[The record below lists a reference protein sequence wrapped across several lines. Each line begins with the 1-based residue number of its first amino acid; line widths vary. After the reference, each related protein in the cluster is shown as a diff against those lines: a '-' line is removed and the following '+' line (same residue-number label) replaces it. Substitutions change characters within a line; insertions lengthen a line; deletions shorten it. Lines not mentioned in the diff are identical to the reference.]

1 MLENQLEPVRSAT
14 PMGQQGMALMQALAG
29 MLVSAWVITAAFAAF
44 AWVQNNH
51 LHLQRMADLQG
62 RLDGALTMIQ
72 ERVAKAGAPTVQWEA
87 QGKASLLSPSAVIQG
102 TDSNLSLTHSSLLT
116 PADCQGHQATTGI
129 WIQDDFKRSS
139 KSELICKDSLRSNTS
154 YQALVDNIS
163 QVGFLYAQVLSGP
176 VVQMQWRSAA
186 QVTNWQAVRGVQV
199 CVQTKTLVAY
209 PFNPTPACNT
219 AQMLGTNALAWRG
232 VAFLRHGNP

>member
-1 MLENQLEPVRSAT
+1 MLENQLEPMSCAASIE
-14 PMGQQGMALMQALAG
+14 QQGMALLQALVG
-29 MLVSAWVITAAFAAF
+29 MLVSACVVTAAFAAF

-51 LHLQRMADLQG
+51 LHLQSMADLQD
-62 RLDGALTMIQ
+62 RLNGALTMVQ
-72 ERVAKAGAPTVQWEA
+72 ERVAKAGAPSIQWDA
-87 QGKASLLSPSAVIQG
+87 QGKASLLSPAAVIQG
-102 TDSNLSLTHSSLLT
+102 TDSNLSLTHPSLLT

-129 WIQDDFKRSS
+129 WIQDDFKRST
-139 KSELICKDSLRSNTS
+139 KNELSCKDSLRSNTS

-176 VVQMQWRSAA
+176 VVQMQWRSAT

-199 CVQTKTLVAY
+199 CVQTKTSVAY
-209 PFNPTPACNT
+209 PFKPTQACNT
-219 AQMLGTNALAWRG
+219 TQMLGTNALAWRG